1 MGQSTTRVAIQTAIE
16 NAVLAGT
23 IPLVGTVYPSRA
35 YVFEQDYEK
44 NAALAYTSS
53 INGSGCVIVV
63 NLPGP
68 DKRTRLTLVGR
79 GAVDDMNVHPVVL
92 ELFFASKGGGLT
104 SGDPMVNA
112 QKDYDS
118 VVDGLVPYI
127 RNNPTMSAP
136 GVVWS
141 AGEYKAG
148 VVHSQ
153 SSPFTDAEGLTTFIV
168 GTVRFESYEQI
179 IGTGV

>member
-1 MGQSTTRVAIQTAIE
+1 MGQGTTRAAIQAAIE
-16 NAVLAGT
+16 AAVTEGL
-23 IPLVGTVYPSRA
+23 IPLVGTVYAARA
-35 YVFEQDYEK
+35 YVFEQDYEV
-44 NAALAYTSS
+44 NAAAAYASS
-53 INGSGCVIVV
+53 IQGSGCVIVV

-79 GAVDDMNVHPVVL
+79 GAVDDMNIHPVVL

-104 SGDPMVNA
+104 SGDQMVNA
-112 QKDYDS
+112 QVDYDS
-118 VVDGLVPYI
+118 VVDGLIPFI

-136 GVVWS
+136 NTVWS

-148 VVHSQ
+148 VVHNQ
-153 SSPFTDAEGLTTFIV
+153 SAPFTDAEGLTTFIV
-168 GTVRFESYEQI
+168 GTVRFESWEQI